1 MRSMPDRGR
10 LQIIVLAGGIS
21 AEREVSLESGKNVAA
36 ALRARGHHVDL
47 LDPEHRLLSDFR
59 LKADAIVPM
68 LHGTGGEDGTLQRQL
83 ETVGIPWIGSSSA
96 ASALTF
102 NKQAT
107 RELLQQEGLPV
118 AAGVVVRR
126 SQAWSDIRQ
135 ATANIGFP
143 VVVKP
148 TEQGSS
154 VGISMVPSE
163 DRLPS
168 AIEAALAWG
177 PDCLVEK
184 YIPGREI
191 TVPIVDGTV
200 FPAVEIMT
208 SGPWYDYAAKYQD
221 DATQYRV
228 APTHLPLGLT
238 EAVQR
243 ACRVCGVSGISRTD
257 LRLMEDGRFC
267 ILEINTIPG
276 MTSHSLVPMS
286 AAFLGIDT
294 GELMETL
301 IRRRLTVGRI
311 AA

>member
-36 ALRARGHHVDL
+36 ALQARGHHVDL
-47 LDPEHRLLSDFR
+47 LDPEQRLLSEFR

-83 ETVGIPWIGSSSA
+83 ETIGIPWIGSSSA

-107 RELLQQEGLPV
+107 RQLLQQEGLPI
-118 AAGVVVRR
+118 ADGVVVHR

-135 ATANIGFP
+135 ATATIGFP

-154 VGISMVPSE
+154 VGISLVASQ

-191 TVPIVDGTV
+191 TVPIVDGAV
-200 FPAVEIMT
+200 FPAVEILT
-208 SGPWYDYAAKYQD
+208 KGPWYDYAAKYQD

-257 LRLMEDGRFC
+257 LRLMQDGRFC

>member
-1 MRSMPDRGR
+1 MQSMPDCGR

-21 AEREVSLESGKNVAA
+21 AEREVSLESGRNVVAA
-36 ALRARGHHVDL
+36 LQARGHHVAL
-47 LDPEHRLLSDFR
+47 LDPEHRSLSDLR

-83 ETVGIPWIGSSSA
+83 EASGIPWIGSSSA

-107 RELLQQEGLPV
+107 RERLRQHGLPI
-118 AAGVVVRR
+118 AEGVVVRQ
-126 SQAWSDIRQ
+126 SLPWSEIRQ
-135 ATANIGFP
+135 AATNIGFP

-154 VGISMVPSE
+154 VGISLVPSA
-163 DRLPS
+163 DRLQS
-168 AIEAALAWG
+168 AIEAALVWG
-177 PDCLVEK
+177 PECLVEK
-184 YIPGREI
+184 YVPGREI

-200 FPAVEIMT
+200 FPAVEILT
-208 SGPWYDYAAKYQD
+208 AGPWYDYVAKYQD
-221 DATQYRV
+221 EATQYRV
-228 APTHLPLGLT
+228 APENLPSGLT

-243 ACRVCGVSGISRTD
+243 ACRACGVSGISRTD
-257 LRLMEDGRFC
+257 LRLMQDGRFC
-267 ILEINTIPG
+267 FLEINTIPG

-301 IRRRLTVGRI
+301 IRRRLKVSRN